1 MKKPWEL
8 WELRV
13 ESSCCFYPILG
24 RSHIFLRANC
34 CGQQSIKGEEW
45 KFTTSEGDYKNV
57 TDPLLEVGGG
67 GRESCKVYWT
77 QPKSLPSD
85 SSFRSWHLNHSHPV
99 GKKYHCVGRYNT
111 FTCYLQ
117 FSRKLRPCSS
127 QCVKTNWKPQETK
140 QHHSTERDRNGNQLE
155 ALSSCNLRKK
165 EKQMTNVVA
174 LLPS

>member
-1 MKKPWEL
+1 MKKSWEL
-8 WELRV
+8 WELRA

-24 RSHIFLRANC
+24 RSHFFVLRANC

-45 KFTTSEGDYKNV
+45 KFTTSEGDCKNI
-57 TDPLLEVGGG
+57 TELYLGGGG
-67 GRESCKVYWT
+67 GRDHVKFIVT
-77 QPKSLPSD
+77 QPKSVSSD
-85 SSFRSWHLNHSHPV
+85 PRFRPWHLKHSHPV

-111 FTCYLQ
+111 LPCYLQ
-117 FSRKLRPCSS
+117 FARKPRPCSS
-127 QCVKTNWKPQETK
+127 QCAKTNWKPQETK

-165 EKQMTNVVA
+165 EKQMTNVA